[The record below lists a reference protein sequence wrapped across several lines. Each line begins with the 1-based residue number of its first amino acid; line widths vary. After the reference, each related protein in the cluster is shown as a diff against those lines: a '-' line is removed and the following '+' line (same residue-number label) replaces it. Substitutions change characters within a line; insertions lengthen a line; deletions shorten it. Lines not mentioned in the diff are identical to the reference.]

1 MTALHPGEDTGE
13 GSGNGGGVAVV
24 GGIYGFICLNS
35 GGGGGLS
42 FLQGTI

>member
-35 GGGGGLS
+35 VFFFFLS

>member
-13 GSGNGGGVAVV
+13 GSGNGGGVAVL

-35 GGGGGLS
+35 GGFFLS